1 MMSKTTYEKLRKKV
15 SDNLNPRMREFG
27 KTVEDVSR
35 NFKTLGLEAAV
46 WCPEKIHTAN
56 VGGIDADSYVGYS
69 RIEGR
74 WGLMIRII
82 ERDRE
87 SHAYVS
93 QRVIPIEA
101 CGNMEIVV
109 AALEKVP
116 ELVLSIDE
124 AAERQAKAIVQ
135 LDRRIAELRDPEC
148 EF

>member
-1 MMSKTTYEKLRKKV
+1 
-15 SDNLNPRMREFG
+15 
-27 KTVEDVSR
+27 
-35 NFKTLGLEAAV
+35 V

-56 VGGIDADSYVGYS
+56 EGGIDADSYVGYS

-87 SHAYVS
+87 SQAYVS